1 MEPDGSNP
9 LVIGHSLP
17 GKGDGSGAESTGVL
31 DISTLVGYNPG
42 SVVLSN
48 NQGFYD
54 SSLSVLINPNA
65 TLRSED

>member
-1 MEPDGSNP
+1 MEPDGNNP

-17 GKGDGSGAESTGVL
+17 QAGGFGAESTGVL

-54 SSLSVLINPNA
+54 SSLNVLINPNA